1 MNMQDLSFA
10 AFFEQFISAIGNGLP
25 LFMGTLILL
34 WIARVIR
41 ERTSTYNENKQLFV
55 KDNPAVGIAAAGYY
69 IGILIALT
77 GVLAGP
83 SLGWKIDMR
92 DCAVYGIVA
101 ILFQNIAS
109 WSADKFI
116 LREFNIDEELIRD
129 KNKGTAWTLFGIY
142 FATGMVVR
150 GSIMG
155 GTSEIGS
162 GLVSSL
168 VYFILSQLVLILSSY
183 FYRFITAYDFHKE
196 IEDDN
201 VAAGLAFGGF
211 VSAVGVIIGHAS
223 GDSLTLFDIAMF
235 FSWTIIGFLFLWGTE
250 CIVVKYILVPGH
262 KVSKEIQA
270 DRNENAAWMLV
281 VGYQT
286 VAWVFVLA
294 V

>member
-1 MNMQDLSFA
+1 MQDLSFA
-10 AFFEQFISAIGNGLP
+10 AFFEQFIGAIGKGLP

-34 WIARVIR
+34 WMARFIR
-41 ERTSTYNENKQLFV
+41 ERTSTYDENKQLFV
-55 KDNPAVGIAAAGYY
+55 KDNPAVGIAVAGYY

-83 SLGWKIDMR
+83 SLGLKIDMR
-92 DCAVYGIVA
+92 DCAVYGILA
-101 ILFQNIAS
+101 ILFQNIAG

-116 LREFNIDEELIRD
+116 LKSFNIDDELVRD
-129 KNKGTAWTLFGIY
+129 KNKGTAWSLFGIY

-155 GTSEIGS
+155 GTSELVP
-162 GLVSSL
+162 GLVSAL

-183 FYRFITAYDFHKE
+183 FYRLITAYDFHKE

-201 VAAGLAFGGF
+201 IAAGLAFGGF
-211 VSAVGVIIGHAS
+211 VAAVGVIIGHAS
-223 GDSLTLFDIAMF
+223 GDSLTTPDIAMF
-235 FSWTIIGFLFLWGTE
+235 FSWTVVGLLLLWGTE
-250 CIVVKYILVPGH
+250 MIVVKYILVPGH
-262 KVSKEIQA
+262 NVSKEIQA
-270 DRNENAAWMLV
+270 DRNENASWMLV
-281 VGYQT
+281 VGYQA